1 MSARL
6 LIAAIACFAISP
18 LAHAQKVPRS
28 VAPDNLAKYWVMM
41 NASVEGDAPIGGKNL
56 DVPGCASVSFIVEK
70 NGSTSNVKVQKV
82 EPVGD
87 LAPMAASIAKNLK
100 FEPTIANAG
109 LERVFSSLIFPF
121 NLPPDPE
128 ARKIIMERCVIKP
141 LRWSAEHASQ

>member
-1 MSARL
+1 MSARFFVSL
-6 LIAAIACFAISP
+6 LACAVLSP
-18 LAHAQKVPRS
+18 VAYAQKVPRS
-28 VAPDNLAKYWVMM
+28 VAPDDLAKYWVMM
-41 NASVEGDAPIGGKNL
+41 NSSVEGDAPIGGKNL

-82 EPVGD
+82 EPVRD
-87 LAPMAASIAKNLK
+87 LGPMAASIAKNLK

-128 ARKIIMERCVIKP
+128 ARKIIMQRCVIKP
-141 LRWSAEHASQ
+141 LRWSAEQASS